1 MLDKMKGCY
10 KSVVIWFN
18 GLALS
23 FVSLFD
29 LFHESLPELS
39 QYVPD
44 NIYKKVGLAIIIGN
58 LLLRFKT
65 SKALQD
71 K

>member
-1 MLDKMKGCY
+1 MLDKLKGCY